1 VSAEVLSLRGRVVIV
16 GAGVAGLMTALELA
30 PRPVVVMSKGP
41 LGVEGSTLWAQGG
54 LAAAIGADDS
64 PALHAADTLAAG
76 DGLSDAAIVDLF
88 AQSAP
93 PAIEKLARL
102 GVRFDREKRGFALG
116 LEAAH
121 SRARI
126 VHAGGDG
133 TGRELMRALIAA
145 ARATPSIKVL
155 EGFEA
160 RRLMVEDNA
169 VCGLLAVG
177 PAGPALFATNKIVIA
192 TGGIGG
198 LYEES
203 TNPRGSFGQG
213 VTLAARAGA
222 ALADMQF
229 VQFHPTALDLASRPT
244 PLVSEAVRGEGATL
258 IDETGERFMA
268 STPGAELAPR
278 DVVARAIWR
287 RRAEGHRVFLDARA
301 ALGARFATRF
311 PVIAAACRAAGIDPA
326 REPIPVKPAQH
337 YHMGGVA
344 VDAEGRSS
352 VTGLWAC
359 GEAACTGLH
368 GANRLASNS
377 LSEAAAFG
385 AIVARSIDGAP
396 TPPAPPR
403 RSVAA
408 LAERGRRD
416 QRSRLQPDPAAVRP
430 ILSLAA
436 GVMRETET
444 LRAAVGPLAALAR
457 SGLPAGD
464 PAAIALTIVVAALR
478 SEHSIGAHCR
488 LDFPNRP
495 AEPRRSRITL
505 AEAFAQ
511 AAAIAPEN
519 LAKRA

>member
-1 VSAEVLSLRGRVVIV
+1 MSAEILSLRGRVVIV

-30 PRPVVVMSKGP
+30 PRPVVVLSKGP
-41 LGVEGSTLWAQGG
+41 LGSESSTLWAQGG
-54 LAAAIGADDS
+54 LAAAMGANDS
-64 PALHAADTLAAG
+64 PVLHAADTLAAA
-76 DGLSDAAIVDLF
+76 DGFADAPIADLF
-88 AQSAP
+88 ARAAP
-93 PAIEKLARL
+93 AAIERLARL
-102 GVRFDREKRGFALG
+102 GVRFDRAKDGGFALG

-133 TGRELMRALIAA
+133 AGRELMRALLVA
-145 ARATPSIKVL
+145 ARTTPSIDIL

-160 RRLMVEDNA
+160 RRLLVEDNS
-169 VCGLLAVG
+169 VCGVLAVG
-177 PAGPALFATNKIVIA
+177 PAGPALFATKTVVIA

-213 VTLAARAGA
+213 LALAARAGA
-222 ALADMQF
+222 ALADMHF
-229 VQFHPTALDLASRPT
+229 VQFHPTALDVGARPM

-268 STPGAELAPR
+268 DTPGAELAPR

-287 RRAEGHRVFLDARA
+287 RRAEGHRVFLDTRA
-301 ALGARFATRF
+301 ALGAHFATRF
-311 PVIAAACRAAGIDPA
+311 PIIAAACREGGVDPTRA
-326 REPIPVKPAQH
+326 PIPVKPAQH
-337 YHMGGVA
+337 YHMGGVS
-344 VDAEGRSS
+344 VDREGRSS
-352 VTGLWAC
+352 VNGLWAC

-377 LSEAAAFG
+377 LSEAAVFG

-396 TPPAPPR
+396 TRSPTPPRGLAPPPSSDPAP
-403 RSVAA
+403 
-408 LAERGRRD
+408 
-416 QRSRLQPDPAAVRP
+416 VRP
-430 ILSLAA
+430 ILSRAA
-436 GVMRETET
+436 GVMREGDG

-457 SGLPAGD
+457 SAGPAAD
-464 PAAIALTIVVAALR
+464 PAAVALCIVITALR
-478 SEHSIGAHCR
+478 SAYSAGAHSR

-505 AEAFAQ
+505 AEAFAE
-511 AAAIAPEN
+511 AAAIAPHN